1 MLGAMAAK
9 ATRPVINGELL
20 RCRTSMGNAT
30 VDIRLPNMETEEP
43 NIRVRKLVE
52 PDSRIRAVRDRASKA
67 LATRPS
73 SADKARPSGSAQ
85 YCRLYPQRPNCP
97 PGQRHPSHPHRF

>member
-9 ATRPVINGELL
+9 ATKPVINGELL
-20 RCRTSMGNAT
+20 RCKTSIGNAT

-43 NIRVRKLVE
+43 NIKVRKLVE
-52 PDSRIRAVRDRASKA
+52 PDSRILAVRDRASKA

-73 SADKARPSGSAQ
+73 SADKTQPSRAAR
-85 YCRLYPQRPNCP
+85 YR
-97 PGQRHPSHPHRF
+97 